1 MVTPASDISI
11 AGAELHVAVV
21 TVRGA
26 AVPGDTHDVDVSV
39 SIPQGSPHAIGLSP
53 VVAAVTE
60 AAPGAGVSLGV
71 RGGPGGALAPGL
83 QCPVLLPGVHP
94 VPDTADHHV
103 VSTWLLTCNTPSPGS
118 DSRDTRP
125 SPG

>member
-1 MVTPASDISI
+1 MVTSTSDLSI
-11 AGAELHVAVV
+11 AGANLHVAVV

-39 SIPQGSPHAIGLSP
+39 SSPQGSPHAIGLSP

-94 VPDTADHHV
+94 VPDTADDHV

>member
-1 MVTPASDISI
+1 MVTPTSDLSI
-11 AGAELHVAVV
+11 AGADLHVAVV

-83 QCPVLLPGVHP
+83 QRPVLLPGVHP
-94 VPDTADHHV
+94 VPDTADHHEV
-103 VSTWLLTCNTPSPGS
+103 TTWLLTCNTPSPGS

>member
-1 MVTPASDISI
+1 MVTPASDLSI
-11 AGAELHVAVV
+11 AGANLHVAVV

-53 VVAAVTE
+53 VIAAVAE

-83 QCPVLLPGVHP
+83 
-94 VPDTADHHV
+94 
-103 VSTWLLTCNTPSPGS
+103 
-118 DSRDTRP
+118 
-125 SPG
+125 